1 MYRSGRAIL
10 SLILGISLVAG
21 ACGSDSG
28 DTAATAT
35 TAAPAAPETTATSAP
50 ETTAA
55 SAAETTADS
64 AGELAGVCPATV
76 VIQTDW
82 FPESEHGGM
91 YEMIGDDYVIDGDN
105 QTTTGSLMAS
115 GVDTGVDVQVRAGGP
130 AIGFQNTVAQ
140 MYTDMDITMAYADTD
155 SVAFFWDDAPV
166 IQVVTPLDKNPQM
179 LMWDP
184 EVHPNIHTIADLG
197 NTDITVSVFGGG
209 TWTELFIAEGVL
221 SSDQVD
227 PSYDGSPARFIAEGN
242 IAQQG
247 YASAEPWDYKH
258 KYTEFGKDV
267 RLQLVHDAGFEV
279 YKSALAVR
287 ADELDEMAP
296 CLERLVPIV
305 QQAQVDFM
313 ADPGRTNAMIIEV
326 VEAIASFWTYDDG
339 IAAFSVQAQAD
350 LGLVS
355 NGPNGAL
362 GDFIDERTN
371 AVLDQMRAAGMEVPA
386 DLSASDMS
394 TNRFIDYSIGLPGG
408 AETAVGLA
416 GVCPA
421 TVVIQTDW
429 FPESEHGGMYEM
441 IGDDYV
447 IDGDNQ
453 TTTGSLM
460 ASGVDTGVDV
470 QVRAGGPA
478 IGFQN
483 TVAQMYTDM
492 DITMA
497 YADTDSVAFFW
508 DDAPVI
514 QVVTPLDKNPQM
526 LMWDPEVHPNIHT
539 IADLGNTDI
548 TVSVFGG
555 GTWTELFIAE
565 GVLSS
570 DQVDPSYDGSP
581 ARFIAEGNIAQQGYA
596 SAEPWDYKHKYT
608 EFGKDVRLQ
617 LVHDA
622 GFEVYKS
629 ALAVRADELDEMAP
643 CLERLVPIVQQAQ
656 VDFMAD
662 PGRTNA
668 MIIEVVEAIA
678 SFWTY
683 DDGIA
688 AFSVQAQAD
697 LGLVSNG
704 PNGAL
709 GDFIDERTN
718 AVLDQMRA
726 AGMEVPADLSASDM
740 STNRFIDYSIG
751 LPGGAEAAAG

>member
-1 MYRSGRAIL
+1 MHPSGRAIL
-10 SLILGISLVAG
+10 SLILGFSLVAG
-21 ACGSDSG
+21 ACGSDTG
-28 DTAATAT
+28 DTVATAT
-35 TAAPAAPETTATSAP
+35 TAAPATTV
-50 ETTAA
+50 A
-55 SAAETTADS
+55 SAAETTAS
-64 AGELAGVCPATV
+64 SGGETTASSEGELAGVCPATV

-91 YEMIGDDYVIDGDN
+91 YEMVGDDYVIDGEN

-130 AIGFQNTVAQ
+130 AIGYQNTVAQ
-140 MYTDMDITMAYADTD
+140 MYTDTDITLAYADTD

-166 IQVVTPLDKNPQM
+166 IQVVTPLDKNPQI

-197 NTDITVSVFGGG
+197 ETDVTVSVFGGG
-209 TWTELFIAEGVL
+209 TWTQLFIAEGVL
-221 SSDQVD
+221 SEDQVD

-258 KYTEFGKDV
+258 KYSEFGKDV
-267 RLQLVHDAGFEV
+267 RFQLVHDAGFEV
-279 YKSALAVR
+279 YKSALSVR
-287 ADELDEMAP
+287 ADEIDEMAP
-296 CLERLVPIV
+296 CLEKLVPIV

-313 ADPGRTNAMIIEV
+313 AGPGRTNAMIIEM
-326 VEAIASFWTYDDG
+326 VETIGSFWTYDEG
-339 IAAFSVQAQAD
+339 IAAYSVQSQSD

-371 AVLDQMRAAGMEVPA
+371 AVLDQMRSAGMDIPA
-386 DLSASDMS
+386 GLSASDMS
-394 TNRFIDYSIGLPGG
+394 TNRFIDYNIGLPGG
-408 AETAVGLA
+408 AETAAELA

-441 IGDDYV
+441 VGDDYV
-447 IDGDNQ
+447 IDGENQ

-478 IGFQN
+478 IGYQN
-483 TVAQMYTDM
+483 TVAQMYTDT
-492 DITMA
+492 DITLA

-514 QVVTPLDKNPQM
+514 QVVTPLDKNPQI

-539 IADLGNTDI
+539 IADLGETDV

-555 GTWTELFIAE
+555 GTWTQLFIAE
-565 GVLSS
+565 GVLSE

-596 SAEPWDYKHKYT
+596 SAEPWDYKHKYS
-608 EFGKDVRLQ
+608 EFGKDVRFQ

-629 ALAVRADELDEMAP
+629 ALSVRADEIDEMAP
-643 CLERLVPIVQQAQ
+643 CLEKLVPIVQQAQ
-656 VDFMAD
+656 VDFMAG

-668 MIIEVVEAIA
+668 MIIEMVETIG

-683 DDGIA
+683 DEGIA
-688 AFSVQAQAD
+688 AYSVQSQSD

-718 AVLDQMRA
+718 AVLDQMRS
-726 AGMEVPADLSASDM
+726 AGMDIPAGLSASDM
-740 STNRFIDYSIG
+740 STNRFIDYNIG
-751 LPGGAEAAAG
+751 LPG

>member
-35 TAAPAAPETTATSAP
+35 TAAPAAPAATAAP

-55 SAAETTADS
+55 SAGETTAAS

-91 YEMIGDDYVIDGDN
+91 YEMVGDDYVIDGDN

-221 SSDQVD
+221 SEDQVD

-287 ADELDEMAP
+287 ADEIDEMAP

-326 VEAIASFWTYDDG
+326 VTTIDSFWTYDDG

-408 AETAVGLA
+408 AETAA
-416 GVCPA
+416 G
-421 TVVIQTDW
+421 
-429 FPESEHGGMYEM
+429 
-441 IGDDYV
+441 
-447 IDGDNQ
+447 
-453 TTTGSLM
+453 
-460 ASGVDTGVDV
+460 
-470 QVRAGGPA
+470 
-478 IGFQN
+478 
-483 TVAQMYTDM
+483 
-492 DITMA
+492 
-497 YADTDSVAFFW
+497 
-508 DDAPVI
+508 
-514 QVVTPLDKNPQM
+514 
-526 LMWDPEVHPNIHT
+526 
-539 IADLGNTDI
+539 
-548 TVSVFGG
+548 
-555 GTWTELFIAE
+555 
-565 GVLSS
+565 
-570 DQVDPSYDGSP
+570 
-581 ARFIAEGNIAQQGYA
+581 
-596 SAEPWDYKHKYT
+596 
-608 EFGKDVRLQ
+608 
-617 LVHDA
+617 
-622 GFEVYKS
+622 
-629 ALAVRADELDEMAP
+629 
-643 CLERLVPIVQQAQ
+643 
-656 VDFMAD
+656 
-662 PGRTNA
+662 
-668 MIIEVVEAIA
+668 
-678 SFWTY
+678 
-683 DDGIA
+683 
-688 AFSVQAQAD
+688 
-697 LGLVSNG
+697 
-704 PNGAL
+704 
-709 GDFIDERTN
+709 
-718 AVLDQMRA
+718 
-726 AGMEVPADLSASDM
+726 
-740 STNRFIDYSIG
+740 
-751 LPGGAEAAAG
+751 